1 MSMFLRFKFK
11 SPYQCLLLVG
21 RKWFRNWRNFQMGQ
35 KRYFFSLHTLESRTT
50 RQPFYRR
57 RLYYPRAS
65 GQLPLE
71 RSGMYCEESIHLWI
85 IVSRC
90 LHISYTSFLFIIINF
105 QYIMLDW
112 NLNKKKNH
120 ILKVQNVFTCKL
132 WIHIKPTFDV
142 LNFADL
148 LQLVFYISFNRAY
161 GEITSTSGYW
171 ITISHKNI

>member
-1 MSMFLRFKFK
+1 MSMFLRFKFQ
-11 SPYQCLLLVG
+11 SPYRCLLLVG
-21 RKWFRNWRNFQMGQ
+21 RKWFRNWRNFQMGE

-90 LHISYTSFLFIIINF
+90 LHISCTSSLFIIINY
-105 QYIMLDW
+105 QYKMFDW
-112 NLNKKKNH
+112 NLIKKFIFWRYKMCLLANL
-120 ILKVQNVFTCKL
+120 ILPIYLSLCF
-132 WIHIKPTFDV
+132 IF
-142 LNFADL
+142 L
-148 LQLVFYISFNRAY
+148 LTELMEQ
-161 GEITSTSGYW
+161 
-171 ITISHKNI
+171 

>member
-1 MSMFLRFKFK
+1 MSMFLRFKFQ

-90 LHISYTSFLFIIINF
+90 LHISYTSFLFIMINY
-105 QYIMLDW
+105 QYKMFDW
-112 NLNKKKNH
+112 NLNKKFIFWRYKMCLLANFGF
-120 ILKVQNVFTCKL
+120 ILSQHLMFLILPIYFSLCF
-132 WIHIKPTFDV
+132 IF
-142 LNFADL
+142 L
-148 LQLVFYISFNRAY
+148 LTELMEQ
-161 GEITSTSGYW
+161 
-171 ITISHKNI
+171 

>member
-1 MSMFLRFKFK
+1 
-11 SPYQCLLLVG
+11 
-21 RKWFRNWRNFQMGQ
+21 MGQ

-112 NLNKKKNH
+112 NLNKKKIIFWRYKMCLLANFEF
-120 ILKVQNVFTCKL
+120 ILSQHLMFLILPIYLSLCF
-132 WIHIKPTFDV
+132 IF
-142 LNFADL
+142 L
-148 LQLVFYISFNRAY
+148 LTELM
-161 GEITSTSGYW
+161 E
-171 ITISHKNI
+171 K

>member
-1 MSMFLRFKFK
+1 MSMFFRFKFQ

-57 RLYYPRAS
+57 RLCYPRAS

-90 LHISYTSFLFIIINF
+90 LHISYTSSLFIIINY
-105 QYIMLDW
+105 QYKMFDW
-112 NLNKKKNH
+112 NLNKKFIFWRYKMCLLANL
-120 ILKVQNVFTCKL
+120 ILPIYLSLCF
-132 WIHIKPTFDV
+132 IF
-142 LNFADL
+142 L
-148 LQLVFYISFNRAY
+148 LTELM
-161 GEITSTSGYW
+161 E
-171 ITISHKNI
+171 K